1 MLLQIVSACIICE
14 PRARDGHGHAGFQA
28 MSIGA
33 GPIDDAPAGIR
44 ILVDADAC
52 PVKQEVYRVAER
64 HGLRVHVVANSPI
77 MVPRD
82 PLVDRVTVGA
92 GLDAADDWIAAH
104 ADAQSIVITND
115 VPLASRSIK
124 AGAQVIA
131 PNGRPFTESSIG
143 MALAMRNL
151 MADLREAGQMSG
163 GPAAFSPRDR
173 SAFLAEL
180 DRTIRRMLRGKSNRS
195 SGAA

>member
-1 MLLQIVSACIICE
+1 
-14 PRARDGHGHAGFQA
+14 
-28 MSIGA
+28 MSSSENPGENA
-33 GPIDDAPAGIR
+33 DASAGIR

-52 PVKQEVYRVAER
+52 PVKQEIYRVAER
-64 HGLRVHVVANSPI
+64 HRLRVQIVANSPI
-77 MVPRD
+77 NVPRD
-82 PLVDRVTVGA
+82 PMIERVTVGG

-104 ADAQSIVITND
+104 ADADAIVITND
-115 VPLASRSIK
+115 VPLASRCIK

-131 PNGRPFTESSIG
+131 TNGRPFTDASIG

-151 MADLREAGQMSG
+151 MADLREAGEMSG
-163 GPAAFSPRDR
+163 GPAAFSARDR

-180 DRTIRRMLRGKSNRS
+180 DRTIRRLQRQKSPS

>member
-1 MLLQIVSACIICE
+1 MN
-14 PRARDGHGHAGFQA
+14 
-28 MSIGA
+28 
-33 GPIDDAPAGIR
+33 DAAAGIR

-52 PVKQEVYRVAER
+52 PVKQEIYRVAEC
-64 HGLRVHVVANSPI
+64 HGLPVQVVANTPI
-77 MVPRD
+77 QVPRD
-82 PLVDRVTVGA
+82 LLIERVTVGS

-104 ADAQSIVITND
+104 VDARAIVITND
-115 VPLASRSIK
+115 VPLASRCVK

-131 PNGRPFTESSIG
+131 ANGRPFTNASIG

-151 MADLREAGQMSG
+151 MADLRETGRMSG

-180 DRTIRRMLRGKSNRS
+180 DRTIRRLHRQQTNRDT
-195 SGAA
+195 GAA